1 MSNIVNAF
9 NEHFTELVEDI
20 ILIFPHDNDLKMAS
34 NALSLIILAT
44 PKLVINTFKQ
54 KVVNPYR
61 EQIDA
66 GDISFFIE
74 KDYSNDLQ
82 GKDNILD
89 KINVLRDP
97 IRKMDNINKEKTI
110 KYIQNLSKLCDLH

>member
-9 NEHFTELVEDI
+9 NEHFMEFVEDI
-20 ILIFPHDNDLKMAS
+20 ILIFPHDSDLKMAS
-34 NALSLIILAT
+34 KALKLIILAN
-44 PKLVINTFKQ
+44 PKVIVNTFKS

-61 EQIDA
+61 KKIDV

-74 KDYSNDLQ
+74 KDYTNDLQ

-89 KINVLRDP
+89 KINLLRDP
-97 IRKMDNINKEKTI
+97 VRKMDNVNKEKTI
-110 KYIQNLSKLCDLH
+110 QYIQNLSKLCDLL